1 MMRASDD
8 ASISSG
14 VEHAV
19 RWSGSGVQSW
29 ESTLIVERGTPTK
42 LKRGVDWVPLVV
54 VGLSQEAG
62 MASDDG
68 RVS

>member
-42 LKRGVDWVPLVV
+42 LKRGVD

-68 RVS
+68 IVS